1 MYKYTPIMT
10 ALGRCVGTLAIYL
23 LVALVPLEASQPVHV
38 HDGEHPGIYN
48 VECSL
53 VALAAFH
60 CAAPLPSALVPV
72 SAAPTTDPTFHSTA
86 TLLSSPLVPH
96 PDPRAP
102 PLA

>member
-10 ALGRCVGTLAIYL
+10 VLGRCVGTLAIYL
-23 LVALVPLEASQPVHV
+23 LVALVPLEATQPVHV
-38 HDGEHPGIYN
+38 HDGEHPGLYT

-53 VALAAFH
+53 AALAAFH
-60 CAAPLPSALVPV
+60 GAAALPSAPV
-72 SAAPTTDPTFHSTA
+72 SVSTASTTDPTFHATA
-86 TLLSSPLVPH
+86 TLFSTPLVPH